1 MRISDWSSDVC
12 SSDLIRR
19 FLADHLQ
26 KQKFDYRQEWRRLL
40 QRISAGDLEEPL
52 DLRVVKALADLLD
65 SPAGALWYLEGSSLA
80 LQTTWNLPA
89 SSLAGSEAAQLIEL
103 LREREAVIALRQ
115 AEHTAGAEE
124 ATPPLPPAPAAI
136 GPARL
141 RL

>member
-89 SSLAGSEAAQLIEL
+89 SSLAGSEAAQLIED
-103 LREREAVIALRQ
+103 RKS
-115 AEHTAGAEE
+115 
-124 ATPPLPPAPAAI
+124 P
-136 GPARL
+136 RL
-141 RL
+141 NSRY